1 MFIDDVVCDVAAS
14 AAGDEDLG
22 AEGFRAVNK
31 KDGRARVCGVKRAAQ
46 GNGGH
51 EPCGSG
57 SEDDGIGTFG
67 VHGLEGTR
75 GNGVAAIGVCLE
87 SEREEV

>member
-31 KDGRARVCGVKRAAQ
+31 KDGRARVCGV
-46 GNGGH
+46 
-51 EPCGSG
+51 
-57 SEDDGIGTFG
+57 
-67 VHGLEGTR
+67 
-75 GNGVAAIGVCLE
+75 
-87 SEREEV
+87 